1 MFQCDCPPPDGAN
14 IELQIMWPF
23 LVQGVCSVMLVIEGM
38 VVRTDARGTAV
49 RMRQWLFQTTESRAA
64 DCAID
69 SGAACNLIGR
79 QTAGVR
85 GRYESGA
92 PVCRSIRQRS
102 HPAQPSTDVVPWL
115 LLTLKTTDAPN
126 SAVRAASVQPVGSSR
141 RMPPWRSIRIIMPG
155 PMPARLAVSRISSAC
170 CNSAVT

>member
-1 MFQCDCPPPDGAN
+1 MPQPSLRRLERRLDHRYCFDQPLLFSFGQYRAARLGAGHTIELGAGGLMFQCDCPPPDGAN

-69 SGAACNLIGR
+69 SGAACNLIG
-79 QTAGVR
+79 
-85 GRYESGA
+85 
-92 PVCRSIRQRS
+92 
-102 HPAQPSTDVVPWL
+102 
-115 LLTLKTTDAPN
+115 
-126 SAVRAASVQPVGSSR
+126 
-141 RMPPWRSIRIIMPG
+141 
-155 PMPARLAVSRISSAC
+155 
-170 CNSAVT
+170 